1 VFDYRE
7 VTAPY
12 PGLRPFEPFES
23 EIFFGREGH
32 TDRLLEILQRERFL
46 AVIGPSGCGKS
57 SLVRAG
63 LLPGIASGAL
73 GSGSAWRIA
82 ILRPGSQPVLALAQ
96 ALLGRDALGRELVG
110 EARLPQDA
118 EDVTADVALVAAEL
132 RRDAQGLAGLVQSAY
147 ARLPQ
152 GADPFNLLL
161 LVDQFEELYTYA
173 DARDAQPDETNT
185 TPDTDTP
192 DEPQAFVDLLLA
204 ARVDPHIYVALTM
217 RSDFLG
223 NCVRFLEL
231 PEAINR
237 AQYLT
242 PRLNPEEMRRAI
254 AGPARVFGGDVDDA
268 LVGEL
273 ITAVSRDS
281 DQLPLLQHALARM
294 WRVAEQLNPDA
305 PLIDE
310 SCVAAVGGVAEAL
323 NRHADEVLAAL
334 TAGQQALAAILFRA
348 ITERRDGGQEVRRP
362 QSLAAIAAWGGVA
375 ADDLKPV
382 IRAFAAPEVSFLHHG
397 RDLTDSS
404 VIDLTHEALMRQW
417 HRLQRW
423 VEDESRH
430 GQGYRH
436 WSQRALEERNGGL
449 LSGGELARALEW
461 WPPGAEN
468 AIWQPTP
475 NWAARYSEF
484 QGAALAEEFERIRRF
499 LCDSRDEEQRR
510 QEQEQKRL
518 EQEAAA
524 ERQRADQQ
532 RQLAQ
537 AAGISAG
544 RAKRWTKIAAVVAVL
559 AVFSAGVAYSFKQ
572 QAQIAERQRTASL
585 FDSQITHAS
594 LLARGEDYAEA
605 RRVLADSVKL
615 DADIP
620 SARRHARN
628 LLAGYVEMMGGQAEQ
643 VYTGAGAALVG
654 GAALSPDGKLLAAA
668 GERGTLVLFDATSGK
683 LLLRL
688 EGHDANAGQVGAVFS
703 VVFDHRGR
711 WLFSC
716 GEDGRI
722 IRWSLPTGEKLSE
735 WQAPDAVQA
744 LALSPDGATLASGGK
759 DGRISL
765 WSVADG
771 KTLRILKGHTDAI
784 AQLNGLAFSPDGSR
798 LASASYD
805 KTARI
810 WDSQKGETLLTLK
823 GHSENVDAVAFSP
836 DGKRLATAS
845 DDKQVMLWDAATGNL
860 LRALRGH
867 SNMVFGVAFSTDGRR
882 IVSVS
887 RDRTL
892 CLRDAD
898 SGITMR
904 VYQGHEG
911 GLLSMTVR
919 GDRIYTAANDGT
931 VRRWQLTAPELWET
945 GGSPQATAISPDGT
959 KVALGM
965 RDGTLRLYALP
976 GGNLL
981 AEQARAHEKLSINR
995 IAFNRD
1001 GSLIATAGMD
1011 NNAKLWRVAAD
1022 GGLTLLH
1029 TLEGH
1034 TNAVY
1039 AVAFSPDDR
1048 RLATAGYDGKIGLF
1062 DVVNGQGSLF
1072 PAHQGNVASIA
1083 FNRDHL
1089 LSAGIE
1095 DRRLRLWDSLAP
1107 GSPPQK
1113 IGLAQDNL
1121 LWASLSPGGLEAAAV
1136 GRDQVVTLYNLAN
1149 PGSPRRLVGHENTV
1163 YRAIYS
1169 PDGRQLATVSMDMT
1183 VRLWDLDS
1191 QRLLFMLRLPTEMQ
1205 HPSPLWDFDFRCTA
1219 AGDCWIAVPLTVGR
1233 LALYRLPYEH
1243 PPAPPAS
1250 NP

>member
-1 VFDYRE
+1 MFDFRE
-7 VTAPY
+7 VIAPY
-12 PGLRPFEPFES
+12 PGLRSFEPFES

-110 EARLPQDA
+110 EARLPRDA

-132 RRDAQGLAGLVQSAY
+132 RSDAEGLITLRQSAY

-152 GADPFNLLL
+152 GAEPFNLLL

-173 DARDAQPDETNT
+173 GARDAQPDETNT
-185 TPDTDTP
+185 PDIGAS

-204 ARVDPHIYVALTM
+204 ARNDPRIYVALTM

-254 AGPARVFGGDVDDA
+254 VGPARVFGGDVDDE

-273 ITAVSRDS
+273 IAAVSRDS

-294 WRVAEQLNPDA
+294 WRVAQQATPDA

-310 SCVAAVGGVAEAL
+310 SCVKAVGGVAEAL
-323 NRHADEVLAAL
+323 NRHADEVLVSLA
-334 TAGQQALAAILFRA
+334 AGQQALAATLFRA
-348 ITERRDGGQEVRRP
+348 ITERRVGGQEVRRP
-362 QSLAAIAAWGGVA
+362 QSLAAIATWGGVA
-375 ADDLKPV
+375 VDDLKPV
-382 IRAFAAPEVSFLHHG
+382 IRAFAAPEVSFLHHTHMG
-397 RDLTDSS
+397 RELAVSS

-417 HRLQRW
+417 YSLQMW

-436 WSQRALEERNGGL
+436 WSQRALEERSGGL
-449 LSGGELARALEW
+449 LSGGELARGLEW
-461 WPPGAEN
+461 WNPDVEN
-468 AIWQPTP
+468 TAWQPTL

-484 QGAALAEEFERIRRF
+484 QDAALAEEFERVRRF

-510 QEQEQKRL
+510 RER
-518 EQEAAA
+518 EAEA
-524 ERQRADQQ
+524 ERQRAD
-532 RQLAQ
+532 REWQLILDA
-537 AAGISAG
+537 
-544 RAKRWTKIAAVVAVL
+544 R
-559 AVFSAGVAYSFKQ
+559 
-572 QAQIAERQRTASL
+572 ASL
-585 FDSQITHAS
+585 FDSQLTHAS

-605 RRVLADSVKL
+605 RRVVADSVKW

-620 SARRHARN
+620 PARRHARN

-643 VYTGAGAALVG
+643 VYKDAGAPLWGV
-654 GAALSPDGKLLAAA
+654 ALSPDGKLLAVA
-668 GERGTLVLFDATSGK
+668 GERGKLVLFDVGSGK

-688 EGHDANAGQVGAVFS
+688 EGHDAKAGKHGVVRS
-703 VVFDHRGR
+703 VVFDPQGR
-711 WLFSC
+711 RLFSG

-722 IRWSLPTGEKLSE
+722 IRWSLPAGEKLGA

-744 LALSPDGATLASGGK
+744 LALSPDGTTLASGGK
-759 DGRISL
+759 DGKISL
-765 WSVADG
+765 MSVADG
-771 KTLRILKGHTDAI
+771 NTMRILEGHTKSIAI
-784 AQLNGLAFSPDGSR
+784 SSGLTFSPDGSR

-805 KTARI
+805 QTARI
-810 WDSQKGETLLTLK
+810 WDSQKGETLHTLK
-823 GHSENVDAVAFSP
+823 GHNEDVDAVAFSS

-845 DDKQVMLWDAATGNL
+845 DDRQVILWDAITGKL
-860 LRALRGH
+860 LRSLRGH
-867 SNMVFGVAFSTDGRR
+867 RNTVFDVAFSADGRR
-882 IVSVS
+882 ILSAS
-887 RDRTL
+887 RDNTL
-892 CLRDAD
+892 RLWDVD
-898 SGITMR
+898 SGITTR
-904 VYQGHEG
+904 VYQGHKAAI
-911 GLLSMTVR
+911 SSAVVR
-919 GDRIYTAANDGT
+919 GDSFFTASSDGT
-931 VRRWQLTAPELWET
+931 VRRWQRTAPELWET

-965 RDGTLRLYALP
+965 KDGALRLYAMS
-976 GGNLL
+976 GGNIL
-981 AEQARAHEKLSINR
+981 AERADAHGEGGIRR
-995 IAFNRD
+995 IVFNHD
-1001 GSLIATAGMD
+1001 GSLIASAGRD
-1011 NNAKLWRVAAD
+1011 HKAKLWRVAVD
-1022 GGLTLLH
+1022 GDLALLH
-1029 TLEGH
+1029 TLVGH
-1034 TNAVY
+1034 SDGIY
-1039 AVAFSPDDR
+1039 AVAFSPDCR

-1062 DVVNGQGSLF
+1062 DVISGQGSLF
-1072 PAHQGNVASIA
+1072 SAHEGRVSSIV
-1083 FNRDHL
+1083 FNRQGDQL
-1089 LSAGIE
+1089 LSAGHA
-1095 DRRLRLWDSLAP
+1095 DRCLRLWDSLTP
-1107 GSPPQK
+1107 GSPPQE
-1113 IGLAQDNL
+1113 IGKTQDKL
-1121 LWASLSPGGLEAAAV
+1121 TWASISPDGREAAAV
-1136 GRDQVVTLYNLAN
+1136 GRGSSVSLYSLAN
-1149 PGSPRRLVGHENTV
+1149 PGSPRRLVGHEHTV

-1169 PDGRQLATVSMDMT
+1169 PDGRQLATVSGDKT

-1191 QRLLFMLRLPTEMQ
+1191 QRLLFTLRLPTGFQE
-1205 HPSPLWDFDFRCTA
+1205 PSPLWDFDFRCTA

-1243 PPAPPAS
+1243 PPAPPA
-1250 NP
+1250 NTP